1 MIGGLIST
9 TDSISDQ
16 KVPLFGDIP
25 VLGALFRGRD
35 VVENT
40 TEMVILITPHIIESS
55 LQLETLTE
63 AFRKKGGW

>member
-9 TDSISDQ
+9 TDSVSNQ
-16 KVPLFGDIP
+16 KVPVLGDIP
-25 VLGALFRGRD
+25 LLGALFRGQE